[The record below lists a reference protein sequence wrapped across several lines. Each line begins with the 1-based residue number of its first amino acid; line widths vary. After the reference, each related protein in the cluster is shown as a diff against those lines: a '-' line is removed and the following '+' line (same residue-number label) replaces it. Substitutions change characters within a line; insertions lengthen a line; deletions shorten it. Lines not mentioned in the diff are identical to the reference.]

1 MIRAAV
7 SSGLVMILCSGH
19 ADAASLARMLRTI
32 QAQQIQ
38 AHRHARKVEARIDR
52 IYRKL
57 VQMVATGRRRHA
69 ATRLLVALVEEA
81 STPGPARL
89 YPRLTPKNHN
99 RHQAVT
105 RRNLRRLLVLAAGMA
120 RGSRPQREVARR
132 MVEVARPQ
140 EYGAL
145 VALLRAQRRLGQHEA
160 ARTTGVR
167 AILSFPPAETLVLE
181 SELPEPGL
189 SPRQIAEISL
199 VLWAVRDQRTGWHA
213 FQELRRADT
222 FYYGRSAAPRLQ
234 AIAYL
239 ASRARRGRG
248 ALTLLREIKRW
259 EAGAH
264 QALTPGPS
272 DQWVRAR
279 PWARR
284 SGWGLGHLD
293 EVPVRLARKH

>member
-7 SSGLVMILCSGH
+7 SSGLVVILCGGH
-19 ADAASLARMLRTI
+19 GDAAGLTRTLR
-32 QAQQIQ
+32 AAHEHQIQ
-38 AHRHARKVEARIDR
+38 ARGHAKKRIER
-52 IYRKL
+52 RVGTIYRRL
-57 VQMVATGRRRHA
+57 GQMVATGRRRQA
-69 ATRLLVALVEEA
+69 ATELLVALVEES

-89 YPRLTPKNHN
+89 YPRLTPQNHD

-105 RRNLRRLLVLAAGMA
+105 RRNLRRLLVLAAGMT
-120 RGSRPQREVARR
+120 RGTRIQREVARR

-140 EYGAL
+140 EYGSL
-145 VALLRAQRRLGQHEA
+145 VALLRAQRRLGQREA
-160 ARTTGVR
+160 ARATGVQ
-167 AILSFPPAETLVLE
+167 AVLSFPPAEALVLGN
-181 SELPEPGL
+181 ELPEPVL
-189 SPRQIAEISL
+189 SPRQIVEISL

-213 FQELRRADT
+213 FGELRRADT

-239 ASRARRGRG
+239 ASRARGRA
-248 ALTLLREIKRW
+248 ALALLREVKRW

-272 DQWVRAR
+272 DHWVRAR

-293 EVPVRLARKH
+293 EAPVRLARKH